1 MHKKVSLL
9 DDMEYLPSL
18 KLLDWNSYP
27 RKRLPPKFRPECL
40 IELRMQFSKL
50 EKLWGGVQVGPLLI
64 YIYVSDM
71 IQPKFNNNLHLIC
84 CVAAC
89 KSQEDRFELF
99 LQVER
104 DPKSFGNSKSRDT
117 ETCIL

>member
-1 MHKKVSLL
+1 MRYSKYNLYASKYTLFLL
-9 DDMEYLPSL
+9 H
-18 KLLDWNSYP
+18 LLNKH